1 MDNGSSISEDLFADR
16 LRAADEAAFRYIMN
30 RYFPIITLFALR
42 IVGDRP
48 TAEDIAEETF
58 IKLWH
63 NHAKVGN
70 FQSVK
75 AFLYITAKNAC
86 LNEKRSAKNLVRR
99 LEGFAGEQPEHAG
112 WIDREIIR
120 AEVQMEIL
128 RAVDELP
135 EKMRKVFQLGFLEG
149 MPNREIAR
157 ELSIS
162 VNTVKT
168 QKARALEL
176 LKEKLRD
183 KDVLPL
189 VLTLFHAFQK
199 IKS

>member
-1 MDNGSSISEDLFADR
+1 MESGSSISEDLFADR
-16 LRAADEAAFRYIMN
+16 LRAGDEAAFRYIVD
-30 RYFPIITLFALR
+30 RYFPIITHFALR
-42 IVGDRP
+42 IVTDRP
-48 TAEDIAEETF
+48 SAEDIAEETF

-63 NHAKVGN
+63 NHSRVGD

-86 LNEKRSAKNLVRR
+86 LNERRSAQNMVRR
-99 LEGFAGEQPEHAG
+99 HKGFSAGQPEHSE
-112 WIDREIIR
+112 WIDQEIVR
-120 AEVQMEIL
+120 AEVQAEIL

-135 EKMRKVFQLGFLEG
+135 EKMRRIFKLGFLEG
-149 MPNREIAR
+149 MPNREIAKT
-157 ELSIS
+157 LSIS

-176 LKEKLRD
+176 LKEKLRG

-189 VLTLFHAFQK
+189 VLALLHVWQK
-199 IKS
+199 